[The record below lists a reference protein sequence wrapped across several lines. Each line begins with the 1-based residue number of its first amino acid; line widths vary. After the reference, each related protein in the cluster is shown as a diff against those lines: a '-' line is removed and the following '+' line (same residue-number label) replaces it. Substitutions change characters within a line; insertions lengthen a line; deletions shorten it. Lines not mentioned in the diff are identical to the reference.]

1 MQNFEFFSPTRIIF
15 GKNTE
20 LQVGKEIRK
29 YSGKILLHYGGG
41 SIKSSGL
48 YTRVVDALKAEGVD
62 FIELPGVKP
71 NPRLSLIREGI
82 RLCRENGIDFVLAVG
97 GGSVID
103 SAKAI
108 GIGVPYQ
115 GDVWDF
121 YLGKAE
127 PERSNATGVIV
138 TIAAAG
144 SETSRSSVITNEDGW
159 YKRGYKADMLRPK
172 FAILNPE
179 LTYSLPPYQ
188 TASGIVDIMAHVME
202 RYFTSESQVDATDRL
217 CEAALKTMICNGPL
231 VMKEP
236 ENYHARAEIMWV
248 GAIAHNDFFGVGRS
262 GDWASHQ
269 IEHELSGAYD
279 VAHGAGLAVI
289 FPAWMKYV
297 YRKDIAMFAQYA
309 VRVWDVDYCFDD
321 PERTALEGI
330 RRTEEFFKSL
340 GMPLTLTGLGIGPE
354 KLEDMADKCR
364 MKKDGSIGDL
374 MKLTRDDVFN
384 ILKMAL

>member
-1 MQNFEFFSPTRIIF
+1 MQNFEFLSPTRIIF

-20 LQVGKEIRK
+20 LQVGKEVGK
-29 YSGKILLHYGGG
+29 HSGRILLHYGGG
-41 SIKSSGL
+41 SIRSNGL
-48 YTRVVDALKAEGVD
+48 YTKVVDSLKTEGID
-62 FIELPGVKP
+62 FIELAGVKP
-71 NPRLSLIREGI
+71 NPRLSLVREGI
-82 RLCRENGIDFVLAVG
+82 RLCRENRIDFVLAVG

-108 GIGVPYQ
+108 GVGVPYE

-121 YLGKAE
+121 YLGKAA
-127 PERSNATGVIV
+127 PERSLATGAIV

-144 SETSRSSVITNEDGW
+144 SETSKSSVITNEEGW
-159 YKRGYKADMLRPK
+159 YKRGLNMDIIRPK

-179 LTYSLPPYQ
+179 LTYSLPAYQ
-188 TASGIVDIMAHVME
+188 TACGVVDIMAHIME
-202 RYFTSESQVDATDRL
+202 RYFTAESHVDATDRL
-217 CEAALKTMICNGPL
+217 CEAALKTMIQNGPL
-231 VMKEP
+231 GIKDT

-248 GAIAHNDFFGVGRS
+248 GAIAHNDFLGVGRI

-279 VAHGAGLAVI
+279 VAHGAGLAVVL
-289 FPAWMKYV
+289 PAWMKYV
-297 YRKDIAMFAQYA
+297 YRQDLAMFAQYA

-321 PERTALEGI
+321 PERTVLEGI

-340 GMPLTLTGLGIGPE
+340 GMPVTLAGLGIDSA
-354 KLEDMADKCR
+354 KLEEMADKCR
-364 MKKDGSIGDL
+364 RTDGTIGNL
-374 MKLTRDDVFN
+374 VKLTRDDILN